1 MIINSLPWISIVFN
15 FYLQFSHYHQ
25 ILHFIT
31 NRLSLFQLEKRYYDG
46 ISSTKIF
53 GISKSLNPVPGKQTD
68 IQPWMRKTVS
78 SWLLEVCEEL
88 HMETEVYFVAVNMM
102 DRMTMKLF
110 FKREHFQLLAA
121 ASLLIASKLKET
133 LPIQPDKVI
142 IYTDNSI
149 SFEDLIVS
157 IKFREKGE
165 KTEMTEMT

>member
-1 MIINSLPWISIVFN
+1 
-15 FYLQFSHYHQ
+15 
-25 ILHFIT
+25 
-31 NRLSLFQLEKRYYDG
+31 
-46 ISSTKIF
+46 
-53 GISKSLNPVPGKQTD
+53 
-68 IQPWMRKTVS
+68 
-78 SWLLEVCEEL
+78 
-88 HMETEVYFVAVNMM
+88 METEVYFVAVNMM

-157 IKFREKGE
+157 IKFRQKGK